1 MNGAVRDELLLQIT
15 VPIMFVQVPF
25 LLSLSN
31 IIEKEFYLLVM
42 VLKLS
47 KLSDLRSPSPIWF
60 NLLLIKIECL

>member
-47 KLSDLRSPSPIWF
+47 KLSDLRSPSPISG
-60 NLLLIKIECL
+60 LTYC

>member
-31 IIEKEFYLLVM
+31 IFEKEFYLLVM

>member
-47 KLSDLRSPSPIWF
+47 KLSDLWSPSPIWF
-60 NLLLIKIECL
+60 N